1 MKKDYENYILYGLLV
16 LVVAGLIFSFSG
28 FFGNKPAKAIAAAST
43 DDGTGFKSINTGSTD
58 TGDVSIELT
67 PQKADN
73 GQLKIKISANTHSVD
88 LSQFDL
94 KDITTLEYNGKVI
107 KPVSAPALSGHH
119 NDGELVFNTK
129 EKINSF
135 TIKIRGIPNV
145 EERVFK
151 WQ

>member
-1 MKKDYENYILYGLLV
+1 MKKNYENYILYGVLV
-16 LVVAGLIFSFSG
+16 LVVIGLVYAFMGFSG
-28 FFGNKPAKAIAAAST
+28 ANTIKTTSQKT
-43 DDGTGFKSINTGSTD
+43 DAPGFELKSSGTTSS
-58 TGDVSIELT
+58 GDVSIDLT
-67 PQKADN
+67 PIEVGNDN
-73 GQLKIKISANTHSVD
+73 LKVKISANTHSVD

-94 KDITTLEYNGKVI
+94 KEITTLEYNGKVI

-129 EKINSF
+129 EKVDSF
-135 TIKIRGIPNV
+135 TIKIRGIPSV

>member
-1 MKKDYENYILYGLLV
+1 MKGSYENYVLYGVLV
-16 LVVAGLIFSFSG
+16 LVVIGLVYSFMGFSG
-28 FFGNKPAKAIAAAST
+28 TSTTKTTSQKADEPGFELKSS
-43 DDGTGFKSINTGSTD
+43 GTTSS
-58 TGDVSIELT
+58 GDVSIDLT
-67 PQKADN
+67 PIEVGNDK
-73 GQLKIKISANTHSVD
+73 LKVKISANTHSVD

-94 KDITTLEYNGKVI
+94 KEITTLEYNGKVI

-129 EKINSF
+129 EKIDSF

>member
-1 MKKDYENYILYGLLV
+1 MKKDYENYVLYGLV
-16 LVVAGLIFSFSG
+16 ILVVAALVYSFAG
-28 FFGNKPAKAIAAAST
+28 FFWTPQTKVASQAT
-43 DDGTGFKSINTGSTD
+43 NEAGFELKSSGTTSS
-58 TGDVSIELT
+58 GDVSIDLT
-67 PQKADN
+67 PIEVGNDN
-73 GQLKIKISANTHSVD
+73 LKVKISANTHSVD

-94 KDITTLEYNGKVI
+94 KEITTLEYNGKVI

-129 EKINSF
+129 EKIDSF
-135 TIKIRGIPNV
+135 TIKIRGIPSV